1 MKYENFSI
9 KKAMN
14 MIVQKQMYL
23 PEFQRSFVWHE
34 EQIENLFDS
43 IIMGYPIG
51 TLLFWKTTKKAI
63 TENNLVLY
71 EFIKDYHQRDCA
83 DNKKAPEKLVTDYD
97 NYYLVLDGQQRL
109 SALYIALQG
118 SIAYKI
124 KKKWW
129 NTDEAFPKKKLY
141 FNLDSVSEQ
150 KQDEDG
156 NVKRFKFYS
165 DKEVPT
171 SENFWFKVCNII
183 DFDTESDV
191 FQYIYTYG
199 LNEIQGKNIMKLF
212 KIFNAS
218 GDEAILNFYSIEE
231 SNYDDVLNIFVRV
244 NASGTYLSKTDLLF
258 STIVSGWRDG
268 REKIESLIKE
278 LNNKGGKFNFNK
290 DFIMRTCLVL
300 TGAAVNLKIDSFKKE
315 TVANIREEFD
325 NIKTALI
332 KTVKML
338 VDLGFCQDNIS
349 SYNALIPVAYY
360 MYKGGTDSEETLCGL
375 RKYLVV
381 SFLKNIYGVAS
392 NAALTAARSALDKIK
407 CSTTPFDIEIFKDIV
422 LVGNRK
428 FSMSMDEIDDYFYE
442 KKGWHTFLLLTVLYP
457 NMKLGQIE
465 WHQDHV
471 HPYTAF
477 ETSKLKSVGITD
489 RETVN
494 TWHYEANTLP
504 NLQLLEGRENESK
517 NKMTLSEWCEKG
529 NTVAYL
535 DNTISKDIK
544 DFDAFYE
551 HRKQKMLDELTRI
564 LNI

>member
-1 MKYENFSI
+1 MKYENCSI

-183 DFDTESDV
+183 DFDTEFDV

-199 LNEIQGKNIMKLF
+199 LNEIQGKNILKLF

-258 STIVSGWRDG
+258 STIVSGWTDG
-268 REKIESLIKE
+268 REKIENLIRE

-338 VDLGFCQDNIS
+338 VAAAILAVITIIWSIWFPIIKSLWTSTFVLAAASYSLVMFAIFYYLIDVKGWRKGVLFFQVIGMNSITIYMAIRFISFDLIS
-349 SYNALIPVAYY
+349 KFFLGGLAGLFPENVGKLVLLAGTFVAEWYFLY
-360 MYKGGTDSEETLCGL
+360 FLYKH
-375 RKYLVV
+375 KV
-381 SFLKNIYGVAS
+381 FLKV
-392 NAALTAARSALDKIK
+392 
-407 CSTTPFDIEIFKDIV
+407 
-422 LVGNRK
+422 
-428 FSMSMDEIDDYFYE
+428 
-442 KKGWHTFLLLTVLYP
+442 
-457 NMKLGQIE
+457 
-465 WHQDHV
+465 
-471 HPYTAF
+471 
-477 ETSKLKSVGITD
+477 
-489 RETVN
+489 
-494 TWHYEANTLP
+494 
-504 NLQLLEGRENESK
+504 
-517 NKMTLSEWCEKG
+517 
-529 NTVAYL
+529 
-535 DNTISKDIK
+535 
-544 DFDAFYE
+544 
-551 HRKQKMLDELTRI
+551 
-564 LNI
+564 